1 MTRVYTGLTI
11 IVQAYL
17 SQTVNKLKLG
27 IMDQIY
33 AVFYS
38 SSVIFFGSLSSFPS
52 VLTS

>member
-17 SQTVNKLKLG
+17 SDKLKLG